1 MREFSHTC
9 KSLTVKCCARFGHNI
24 YFSSESSG
32 LAAVITGRPNARHPP
47 PPEKRTLAWRS
58 AREVRPCDVP
68 PACNRRGIT
77 DHRTAGPPG
86 PFGANPPGRAHA
98 RPHIPR
104 AETPHQRAGP
114 QVGHIH
120 ARRETDHAPPFLIFF
135 WTVRLKPHD
144 RNRLNARATRCR
156 TLKGSACSR
165 TLRRPALSL
174 DQTVQKK
181 KIQGRHSTK
190 ERGTWASEPTP

>member
-9 KSLTVKCCARFGHNI
+9 KSLTVKCCARFRHNI

-32 LAAVITGRPNARHPP
+32 LAAVITGRPNARHP
-47 PPEKRTLAWRS
+47 
-58 AREVRPCDVP
+58 RPRRNGHRPDG
-68 PACNRRGIT
+68 RRG
-77 DHRTAGPPG
+77 RSG
-86 PFGANPPGRAHA
+86 PFGANPPGHAHA

-144 RNRLNARATRCR
+144 RNRLNARATQCR